1 MKGYERENEDY
12 RLSRVHE
19 VCFKDLTGKKFN
31 KLTVI
36 GVDHKRGKS
45 YYWKCKCDCG
55 NETVVYGGALVSGHT
70 KSCGCAHKKAL
81 LKDLTGMVFGRLT
94 VIGYSHKEGKRHFW
108 KCICSCDGKELVV
121 AGDLLRGGSTKSCG
135 CIKIERCK
143 AKKPK
148 EDLTGKVFGDLT
160 VESYIK
166 HSYWKCKCK
175 CGNERIVHSMLLKNG
190 SVTKCKE
197 CTDSHCG
204 YSLAE
209 KDLLDKISKIT
220 NNLIVE
226 NDRKV
231 LGSLEIDIYIPKLK
245 IGIEYCGS
253 PFHASENGIYRNLP
267 KTYHRD
273 KFLLAKSKGVHLITV
288 FDIDYENNASRI
300 IDYIKDVINGEAIH
314 NKPDSNI
321 VYTNNDYDC
330 GDWLEEFG
338 YEYDGQEEI
347 PYYIYRDRFKV
358 FRSGI
363 SRWKKSISA
372 NIELTK

>member
-1 MKGYERENEDY
+1 MKGYERRNEEY

-36 GVDHKRGKS
+36 GIDHKIGKS

-55 NETVVYGGALVSGHT
+55 KETVVVGGALTSGHT
-70 KSCGCAHKKAL
+70 KSCGCAHKKAR
-81 LKDLTGMVFGRLT
+81 LKDLTGMTFGRLT
-94 VIGYSHKEGKRHFW
+94 VLEYSHKDGKRHFW
-108 KCICSCDGKELVV
+108 KCSCSCDGKEVIV
-121 AGDLLRGGSTKSCG
+121 EGGLLRSGRTKSCG
-135 CIKIERCK
+135 CIKVERCK
-143 AKKPK
+143 SKKPK
-148 EDLTGKVFGDLT
+148 EDLTGKVFGNLT

-166 HSYWKCKCK
+166 HSYWKCKCR
-175 CGNERIVHSMLLKNG
+175 CGNYRVVHSMLLKNG
-190 SVTKCKE
+190 SVLKCKE
-197 CTDSHCG
+197 CTDNHRG
-204 YSLAE
+204 YSSAE
-209 KDLLDKISKIT
+209 KEILNEISSIT

-231 LGSLEIDIYIPKLK
+231 LDSMEIDIYIPKLK

-253 PFHASENGIYRNLP
+253 PFHASENGLFRNLP

-273 KFLLAKSKGVHLITV
+273 KFLLAKSKGVHLITI
-288 FDIDYENNASRI
+288 FDVDYENNKNKV
-300 IDYIKDVINGEAIH
+300 IDYIRSVINRTITHET
-314 NKPDSNI
+314 PSSDL

-330 GDWLEEFG
+330 GEWLKDFG

-347 PYYIYRDRFKV
+347 PSYIYRNKFKV

-363 SRWKKSISA
+363 SRWKKV
-372 NIELTK
+372 NKC